1 MTRSLRA
8 ILLSVAFAL
17 PVELVAQA
25 PSRVASWKVT
35 FDRSGIPDTAVSM
48 AAMAPGWHVTA
59 LSAAPGG
66 IAFDGSLVAPRTFR
80 LESEIFL
87 FADGAG
93 AGAGLVLAGRGLETQ
108 APRFVAFTVYP
119 DGRFNI
125 VRMAG
130 AQREVLV
137 QPTKDAAINKHPGGK
152 VNVKNVLDIEV
163 DEKWATF
170 KVNGTRVAQLPK
182 SVVDAGG
189 GVVGL
194 RLEPGVN
201 AHVGTFVLDGRNVA
215 PVATK

>member
-1 MTRSLRA
+1 MKSSRLA
-8 ILLSVAFAL
+8 ILLGLAL
-17 PVELVAQA
+17 VVPAALNAQA
-25 PSRVASWKVT
+25 AGRAPAWKVA
-35 FDRSGIPDTAVSM
+35 FDRSGIPDTAVNM
-48 AAMAPGWHVTA
+48 GVMAPGWHVAA

-66 IAFDGSLVAPRTFR
+66 IAFDASLVAPRTFK

-93 AGAGLVLAGRGLETQ
+93 AGAGLVMAGRGLDTQ
-108 APRFVAFTVYP
+108 APRFVAFTVFP
-119 DGRFNI
+119 DGRFSI

-152 VNVKNVLDIEV
+152 VNVKNVLEVEV

-170 KVNGTRVAQLPK
+170 KVNGSRVAQLPK

-201 AHVGTFVLDGRNVA
+201 AHIGTFVLDGRNVA